1 MLRASKNLFITRL
14 LMTTLLVLCTVIF
27 APPVQAEAQRVRTDA
42 IDERINGPEMIQ
54 SEASLQQ
61 AFKTIM
67 DAMFKYERG
76 LHGDINLLYE
86 LIEVPAGV
94 KEDFRD
100 NYLINAADRLYVVL
114 QNIDFDPEKDIPS
127 NVVGDRTKVQIGRKD
142 GLQVTF
148 EMVKAPDGRW
158 RFAAETVDDPQ
169 IKDLYSKIKARH
181 EKLSRA
187 DMEGDTFQQDLM
199 SPYRT
204 VRTLYKGV
212 LGQGEYGLKDAAET
226 LDLSDMD
233 QAVQKT
239 LGPYVAVAL
248 YRILKFRSPLDMSQL
263 PADPQGK
270 RSPILLLDPRYGVV
284 SLHVVKDPD
293 SGLKQWK
300 FTPISAQVAI
310 DAYEEYMA
318 KGLAEML
325 QDESS
330 LISGRNLPIKIQVD
344 DWMWKH
350 FPGLETKTL
359 GMAIWKWFLLL
370 TLLLATPI
378 IVKLIRFLVTRSC
391 RNLGNFESES
401 VTCTH
406 QSFILPLQIAIISQ
420 MWLQGIIIITTNL
433 ALIKFSSLLFH
444 IMLAISA
451 VWLSWIVI
459 EFVALGIMG
468 AGQTS
473 VKGTVVL
480 VISRILKIALVVFGL
495 IYMASLFGQD
505 STRIVTALG
514 IGGVAL
520 ALAGKDTVENIF
532 GTFMILS
539 TGPFVI
545 GDWIKVDDFEGT
557 VENVGIRSTVL
568 RTFHNSL
575 VNVPNATFVK
585 TPVDNM
591 GKRFYRRYKTNLH
604 IRYGT
609 APDLIVSFMEGIRE
623 LVRNHPHTRKDFF
636 IVRLNDF
643 SHSAL
648 TILVYVFFKTSDW
661 EAELEERERFILDI
675 VRLAELMGVKFA
687 FPTQQLF
694 MGREKTPEDFLPERE
709 EALRLGREAASAVS
723 RGTLN
728 QNETST

>member
-1 MLRASKNLFITRL
+1 
-14 LMTTLLVLCTVIF
+14 MT
-27 APPVQAEAQRVRTDA
+27 
-42 IDERINGPEMIQ
+42 
-54 SEASLQQ
+54 
-61 AFKTIM
+61 
-67 DAMFKYERG
+67 AMFKYERG

-94 KEDFRD
+94 KKDFRD
-100 NYLINAADRLYVVL
+100 NYLISAAERLYVIL
-114 QNIDFDPEKDIPS
+114 QNVDFDPEKDIPS
-127 NVVGDRTKVQIGRKD
+127 DVAQDRTKVQIGRKD

-148 EMVKAPDGRW
+148 EMVKTSHGSW
-158 RFAAETVDDPQ
+158 RFAAETVDDPR
-169 IKDLYSKIKARH
+169 IKNLYSKIKTRY

-204 VRTLYKGV
+204 VRTLYNGV
-212 LGQGEYGLKDAAET
+212 LGHGEYGLKDAVGT
-226 LDLSDMD
+226 LDLLGMD
-233 QAVQKT
+233 QAVKKT

-248 YRILKFRSPLDMSQL
+248 YRILRFRSPLDMSQL
-263 PADPQGK
+263 SADPQSK
-270 RSPILLLDPRYGVV
+270 RSPILLLDPKYGVV
-284 SLHVVKDPD
+284 SLQVVKDPD

-318 KGLAEML
+318 KGLAKML
-325 QDESS
+325 QEESS
-330 LISGRNLPIKIQVD
+330 HLSGKNPPIKIQVD
-344 DWMWKH
+344 DWIWKH
-350 FPGLETKTL
+350 FPGLQIKTL
-359 GMAIWKWFLLL
+359 GMAIWKWLLL
-370 TLLLATPI
+370 LALLLATPI
-378 IVKLIRFLVTRSC
+378 VVRLIRFFVTRSC
-391 RNLGNFESES
+391 RNLGSFESES

-406 QSFILPLQIAIISQ
+406 RSFILPLQIAAISV
-420 MWLQGIIIITTNL
+420 MWLQGIIIITTYL
-433 ALIKFSSLLFH
+433 TLIKISSLLFH
-444 IMLAISA
+444 IMLAISV
-451 VWLSWIVI
+451 VWLSWVVI

-473 VKGTVVL
+473 AKGTVVL

-514 IGGVAL
+514 IGGIAL

-539 TGPFVI
+539 TRPFVI
-545 GDWIKVDDFEGT
+545 GDWIKVDNFEGT

-585 TPVDNM
+585 TPIDNM
-591 GKRFYRRYKTNLH
+591 GKRSYRRYKTTLY

-609 APDLIVSFMEGIRE
+609 PPDLMVSFMEGVRE
-623 LVRNHPHTRKDFF
+623 LVRNHPHIRKDFH
-636 IVRLNDF
+636 IIRLNDF
-643 SHSAL
+643 TRSAF
-648 TILVYVFFKTSDW
+648 TILVYVFFKTTDW
-661 EAELEERERFILDI
+661 EAEMEERERFILDI
-675 VRLAELMGVKFA
+675 IRLAELMGVRFA

-694 MGREKTPEDFLPERE
+694 MGREKALKNFLPERE
-709 EALRLGREAASAVS
+709 EAIRLGREAASAVS
-723 RGTLN
+723 RSHFES
-728 QNETST
+728 Q